1 MTSPYW
7 YFGVLALPNL
17 ICNLICNLAGLQVPD
32 ELTQH
37 LMRKSGQDCKDPK
50 L

>member
-1 MTSPYW
+1 MCPE
-7 YFGVLALPNL
+7 VL
-17 ICNLICNLAGLQVPD
+17 LQVPD
-32 ELTQH
+32 EMTQY